1 MKSLD
6 PQQVRRFAEQLRDN
20 TIGLGGRQRLAQLLD
35 YVANQVEEARGPVP
49 TPDEA

>member
-35 YVANQVEEARGPVP
+35 YVANQVEETHGSVEQTR
-49 TPDEA
+49 EA